1 MCIILDASIVGK
13 FNDLSNEDAAPVR
26 KWIESGKGSVVY
38 APFMERGVAIPQNLA
53 EYNRLGRLIPFTPE
67 EVKAEQRRMERSG
80 EIVLSS
86 DDPHVLALAR
96 ISGARL
102 LFTDDLALRKDFKN
116 RKILGKG
123 KRGQVYSKKSHKHLL
138 TDRACVHR

>member
-1 MCIILDASIVGK
+1 MCFEEYSRGQ
-13 FNDLSNEDAAPVR
+13 NDLSYTLEDVS
-26 KWIESGKGSVVY
+26 I
-38 APFMERGVAIPQNLA
+38 
-53 EYNRLGRLIPFTPE
+53 
-67 EVKAEQRRMERSG
+67 EQRKMERSG
-80 EIVLSS
+80 FDLNSN
-86 DDPHVLALAR
+86 DPHALALAK

-102 LFTDDLALRKDFKN
+102 LFTDDLALRKDFKD